1 MINETSPTTAAMR
14 GYRYKH
20 GDRPLDGY
28 TIQRA
33 AGRGGFGEVYYAI
46 SDSGREVAL
55 KVVHTFEQM
64 ELRGISQ
71 CMNLK
76 SPHLVSIFDVRTGQE
91 GQPIVI
97 MEFVSGPS
105 LRELL
110 DEAPSGLGPQK
121 AAFFLREIGKGL
133 TYLHDCGIV
142 HRDLKPANIFY
153 ENGCVKIGD
162 YGLSKAISSSHRSGQ
177 TMTVGTVHYMAP
189 EIGAGKYDRSIDI
202 YALGILL
209 FEMLTGHPPFYGA
222 STAEVLMKHLGTQVD
237 LSGVTEPFAT
247 VIRKALS
254 KNPDDRYETTQQMVE
269 AVFGAEHIRQSVS
282 CFSPDHL
289 TMVAGRIADRAGI
302 RPGMNPNSPDR
313 APSSRAFD
321 VDSEKRTSSE
331 ERRAARMERKRQRF
345 SRRFDQIRA
354 KFTRAARRLGGIGES
369 VAAMA
374 TPRELNQ
381 PTQANVDASIATDP
395 MQPKHRIVLGLLSIA
410 GLSIGASVMAAGS
423 RQYIAP
429 LQIMSL
435 VFLSTI
441 GATFGL
447 NWAGRKLLPS
457 MQHESWFLR
466 QLAVGGVA
474 AVCAVLLSFLI
485 WIPMW
490 GPVPYHFTP
499 EWIGVIAISLMLVNW
514 NSRIQLDRKQR
525 VSLGAVIICAI
536 TGAIVGGMLGSAD
549 VTAVIAVAVLC
560 GVSIATQILSPWMHA
575 RPLES
580 FLNDGSAK
588 SNTSFQSLD
597 VAPTPPA
604 VEAKPPASDNSWT
617 SNSTENGMCVTRV
630 NLGPLKV
637 FTSNPAPT
645 KLPLREP
652 RDISFFGT
660 LVRFPVALF
669 ASLLLFASLI
679 LAGALAFDVPGWIA
693 SGRIDPDAV
702 ADLQQA
708 FQTAEW
714 PRLLRIMMGTGMF
727 ITFVVGSMIF
737 MLLRR
742 ARGGFHMTR
751 TLAGAGLLIWTPFLL
766 AGPHVNWSVVPFIRM
781 QDWVFRIDEVLNHVN
796 SAKVLVA
803 SSTFVAALL
812 LLMWPAPRRNVKVSN
827 DGHMST
833 GASLA
838 SEPAK

>member
-1 MINETSPTTAAMR
+1 MINETSPTTDAMR

-110 DEAPSGLGPQK
+110 DEAPSGLGTQK

-302 RPGMNPNSPDR
+302 RPGMNANTAAR

-321 VDSEKRTSSE
+321 VGPDKQDSSE
-331 ERRAARMERKRQRF
+331 VRGDSWVDRKRERWERRAHRMGTRLE
-345 SRRFDQIRA
+345 
-354 KFTRAARRLGGIGES
+354 RAARRISGVGDWVAGLAGFRSAPQPGGETARSIPADDPILPRHRRTLSFLSIVGVS
-369 VAAMA
+369 VAAA
-374 TPRELNQ
+374 IFTSGTFRPPALPEV
-381 PTQANVDASIATDP
+381 AFF
-395 MQPKHRIVLGLLSIA
+395 
-410 GLSIGASVMAAGS
+410 
-423 RQYIAP
+423 
-429 LQIMSL
+429 
-435 VFLSTI
+435 VFFCTV
-441 GATFGL
+441 GATFGVL
-447 NWAGRKLLPS
+447 WAGRRLLPAL
-457 MQHESWFLR
+457 QNETWFLR
-466 QLAVGGVA
+466 QLAAGGVA
-474 AVCAVLLSFLI
+474 VISAILLSL
-485 WIPMW
+485 PVW
-490 GPVPYHFTP
+490 GPGPHGRSSPAAWV
-499 EWIGVIAISLMLVNW
+499 GAVAVALMLIDW
-514 NSRIQLDRKQR
+514 NSRIRPDRRER
-525 VSLGAVIICAI
+525 VSLGAVINC
-536 TGAIVGGMLGSAD
+536 AIVGFIVAMCAD
-549 VTAVIAVAVLC
+549 SDPAVVIAVLC
-560 GVSIATQILSPWMHA
+560 GASIATQIAAPWLRAGESPSSHGQNPASSPVLS
-575 RPLES
+575 
-580 FLNDGSAK
+580 SA
-588 SNTSFQSLD
+588 
-597 VAPTPPA
+597 APA
-604 VEAKPPASDNSWT
+604 VNTPVVADNSWT
-617 SNSTENGMCVTRV
+617 SNASENGMCVTRV

-645 KLPLREP
+645 KPPLREP
-652 RDISFFGT
+652 REVSFFGT
-660 LVRFPVALF
+660 IVRLPFVLF
-669 ASLLLFASLI
+669 ASALLFASLI
-679 LAGALAFDVPGWIA
+679 LAFGLAFDLPGWMA
-693 SGRIDPDAV
+693 SGRIEPRDV
-702 ADLQQA
+702 AEIRNTL
-708 FQTAEW
+708 QTAEW
-714 PRLLRIMMGTGMF
+714 PRLLRFMMGTGMF
-727 ITFVVGSMIF
+727 ITSVVGCIIF
-737 MLLRR
+737 MLIRR

-751 TLAGAGLLIWTPFLL
+751 TLVGACLLIWTPFLL
-766 AGPHVNWSVVPFIRM
+766 AGPNVTWSIVPFVRM
-781 QDWVFRIDEVLNHVN
+781 QDWVVTLDEVLNQMN
-796 SAKVLVA
+796 SAKMLAA
-803 SSTFVAALL
+803 SGAFVAALL
-812 LLMWPAPRRNVKVSN
+812 LLLWPAPRRTAKVLN
-827 DGHMST
+827 DEQKSA